1 MSLWMT
7 QATLKA
13 SMMLICSSF
22 SSNPIVLSPVRGFDH
37 FVNAFSCQYN
47 VIHDLMTGEKKA
59 QEAVSVFMYTF
70 IVSTWWLAEDQQS
83 QVTSWLSPP
92 PWTSSSWTPPSWPGD
107 APLCAYVPP
116 SSWYDELQPGHC
128 GTGRESGV
136 DTAFKS
142 KSTAYQLV
150 FYIIFQ

>member
-1 MSLWMT
+1 MT

-47 VIHDLMTGEKKA
+47 VIHGLMTGGKKA

-70 IVSTWWLAEDQQS
+70 IVSPWWLAEDQQS

-92 PWTSSSWTPPSWPGD
+92 PWTSSS
-107 APLCAYVPP
+107 
-116 SSWYDELQPGHC
+116 
-128 GTGRESGV
+128 
-136 DTAFKS
+136 
-142 KSTAYQLV
+142 
-150 FYIIFQ
+150 